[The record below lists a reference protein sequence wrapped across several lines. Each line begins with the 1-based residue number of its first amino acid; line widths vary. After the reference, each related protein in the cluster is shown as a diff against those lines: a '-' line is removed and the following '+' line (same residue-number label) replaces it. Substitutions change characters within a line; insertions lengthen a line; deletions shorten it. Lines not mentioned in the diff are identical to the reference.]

1 MNTMSNT
8 EEKLDVVDENDVVIG
23 QETRNKIHKDG
34 LLHRE
39 IHIWFVTPDGQMI
52 FQHRAKDKD
61 TYPDL
66 LDATVGGHVDLGMS
80 YEDTALK
87 EMEEETGLK
96 VNLSDLHF
104 LKKMKRRSVD
114 KITGKINNTFRVQYA
129 YIFRGNV
136 SELRIEAGKAIG
148 FESWPI
154 DKLFTLNEDEKKR
167 FIPLIYS
174 PAFLELFEGMKK
186 IINK

>member
-1 MNTMSNT
+1 MKKELLDIVN
-8 EEKLDVVDENDVVIG
+8 EKDEIIG
-23 QETRNKIHKDG
+23 QETREKIHKDG

-61 TYPDL
+61 TYPDM
-66 LDATVGGHVDLGMS
+66 LDATVGGHVDLGMN

-87 EMEEETGLK
+87 EMKEETGLK
-96 VNLSDLHF
+96 VGADDLHF

-114 KITGKINNTFRVQYA
+114 AATGKINNTIRVQYA
-129 YIFRGNV
+129 YIFRGNITD
-136 SELRIEAGKAIG
+136 LKIEEGKAVG
-148 FESWPI
+148 FEAWPI
-154 DKLFTLNEDEKKR
+154 DKLSLLTEDEKKR

-174 PAFLELFEGMKK
+174 PDFLKLFAQIKSL
-186 IINK
+186 INK